1 MAKVA
6 KKLPAPKY
14 ISLRSGVKFA
24 PTDVLMIEELR
35 QALALERD
43 GPVTLSE
50 TIRDALRFR
59 ARKRGIKILI

>member
-24 PTDVLMIEELR
+24 PSDVLMIEGLR
-35 QALALERD
+35 QALALERG

-50 TIRDALRFR
+50 TIRDAIRFR
-59 ARKRGIKILI
+59 AKRRGISVEA

>member
-6 KKLPAPKY
+6 KKLPAPRY
-14 ISLRSGVKFA
+14 VSLRTGVQFA
-24 PTDVLMIEELR
+24 PTDVLIIEELR
-35 QALALERD
+35 QALALERG

-59 ARKRGIKILI
+59 AKRRGISIEA